1 MDFGFIILMLVLY
14 GFLTSSGSK
23 KSDDTKDTADEV
35 EETKDEKVE
44 NTIEKSQ
51 DKPTVTRVSNND
63 LRNKLVDRPTVWRRK
78 R

>member
-14 GFLTSSGSK
+14 GFLRSSGSK
-23 KSDDTKDTADEV
+23 KSDDAKDTADEV

-44 NTIEKSQ
+44 NVEEKPY
-51 DKPTVTRVSNND
+51 DRPTVTRVSNND
-63 LRNKLVDRPTVWRRK
+63 LRNKPVNRPTVWRRK